1 MLKDREELEG
11 KLYKMLHKESA
22 NKQRI
27 SDYIQSLIVS
37 GISEKNAGEMVLLI
51 KPLNIY
57 DDRSLFKL
65 ASILMSTKDVHSYFT
80 PNEVKEYGKTSKTK
94 GKNVFPI
101 KWKMIRIDEHQFIG
115 KITVEELMRLR
126 DLQLLNYNP
135 NTQRPMTGKVFQDN
149 IIYVPTINN
158 RAIKEIEE
166 SYYNKSYIPNT
177 LTLNIPIDDTYEY
190 DEDEGELLVNRLDHF
205 DILDGYHRFRAMSDI
220 YNLDSSFDYPM
231 ELRVVSFTDEE
242 ARQFIWQEDQ
252 KTKMKKVDSDSFN
265 QNNYANQL
273 IQELNRFSPV
283 LKGKFNAEYI
293 DPALAGRMLD
303 ITFFFGANNKKTRK
317 ELIEIRGYIEQ
328 TFRDYEGI
336 YDNDLLERKWEPRF
350 IVRFFYSMWKAQ
362 EIGFDKMNQLIID
375 IDKIL
380 SEQNPKSQLLASFTR
395 KDLTKLEKNVKE
407 VLDYV

>member
-1 MLKDREELEG
+1 
-11 KLYKMLHKESA
+11 
-22 NKQRI
+22 
-27 SDYIQSLIVS
+27 
-37 GISEKNAGEMVLLI
+37 
-51 KPLNIY
+51 
-57 DDRSLFKL
+57 
-65 ASILMSTKDVHSYFT
+65 
-80 PNEVKEYGKTSKTK
+80 
-94 GKNVFPI
+94 
-101 KWKMIRIDEHQFIG
+101 
-115 KITVEELMRLR
+115 
-126 DLQLLNYNP
+126 
-135 NTQRPMTGKVFQDN
+135 
-149 IIYVPTINN
+149 
-158 RAIKEIEE
+158 
-166 SYYNKSYIPNT
+166 
-177 LTLNIPIDDTYEY
+177 
-190 DEDEGELLVNRLDHF
+190 
-205 DILDGYHRFRAMSDI
+205 
-220 YNLDSSFDYPM
+220 
-231 ELRVVSFTDEE
+231 
-242 ARQFIWQEDQ
+242 
-252 KTKMKKVDSDSFN
+252 MKKVDSDSFN

-362 EIGFDKMNQLIID
+362 EIGFDKMNQLIVD

-407 VLDYV
+407 LFIYKRKK